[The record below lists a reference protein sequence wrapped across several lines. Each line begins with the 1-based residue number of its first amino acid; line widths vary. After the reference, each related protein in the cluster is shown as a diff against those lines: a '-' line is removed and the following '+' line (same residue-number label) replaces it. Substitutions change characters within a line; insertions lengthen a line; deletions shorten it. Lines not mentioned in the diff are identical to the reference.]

1 MLCGAQAYS
10 NWNTTTFNDGDS
22 VNIVYKADP
31 TQPNQTIPILTKSI
45 TLTKGTLDVSVNAQ
59 ASKETCGI
67 VACLSGSTNF
77 GSSGST
83 INFNIS
89 GGTFLFTPAAFDI
102 TNGGSLTVDANITVN
117 ASGTIPSGIFRAQGK
132 SSLTFKGDTKLSG
145 SGTAITMGSGNLA
158 INQSGGKKVDITGAI
173 SLGGGTT
180 NIKLDSS
187 DDAIRGNISATNGTT
202 KLELSGG
209 GKISGNITANGGST
223 TLNLSSGSQITG
235 NFTGSGG
242 NNLTLTVDN
251 STFGGSVSN
260 SGGANNVTVKGGG
273 KIQGDLTTNG
283 NPLALTLN
291 SGTITGNVSTKSTG
305 ENKLTIQGKG
315 GTIGSLRMEGSK
327 NTISYSA
334 WDTAFVV
341 QQDTT
346 LTGENSLSFNGRGTF
361 QGTLTT
367 QGDTSITTYN
377 GSSFKQIIHSGG
389 SYKQEL
395 FGNTIVHNGVTTA
408 NNTTSVNIRVN
419 GGQLNGTSTLHAT
432 GKVDVTFEG
441 SSSGGDLALKGS
453 TNSLTGTGANT
464 LHSIDMTGTN
474 NSLVVKKAAQQNGGG
489 LTQGKLTITTDVSMD
504 GNNTLQTTNDGTM
517 IIRGNATLSGK
528 NNVNLKSSTIS
539 GNATL
544 SGQNTVTLNDTKI
557 NGTLSTTEKGNLT
570 DITTTSS
577 TINKIEHSNSQFR
590 ATFTDSTINQGITVN
605 TGSKLTF
612 ITANGNTKINGD
624 SFFNASITGNQVSL
638 KDNAGGENFNFG
650 GSATNN
656 LYADGANTL
665 QSLTMTGVNG
675 GSNTNNNAL
684 VRGTSL
690 TINQNVLIIGT
701 TNQLGT
707 ATSTSLLTIKGNA
720 TLKATNQNTVGLG
733 NGTINGTLTTE
744 GNTSIGTGLVGRGK
758 IDGGIRHSNGSIGA
772 TFGQDSVVSNGII
785 TDGKQGIANITFSSN
800 SKLNGNSSFDNA
812 TNQVTLNTSAQ
823 VNGNLSFNGASTL
836 TANNNTSITG
846 QVITN
851 DGTANYGFNDG
862 ATVIGGI
869 DTEAGATKTTANFN
883 GSSILKDGTSTFHS
897 SIDITFAGSSKVTNE
912 TFNVQAGTANIRFQD
927 QAEMQSGSI
936 NNNGGNANITFTD
949 NAQMKT
955 AQGGGTATI
964 TTNSGNTVLTADS
977 SADLTGALN
986 QTGGNFNATFSVDST
1001 FTGDAT
1007 QSGGTSNIIFDG
1019 TAQQNKANWIGNFNQ
1034 SGANSSSKITFD
1046 GTANMTG
1053 NITTTNGTTDITFNN
1068 GTKIK
1073 GDIAAKGTDNKVKFD
1088 HARLEGNLTLDGE
1101 GAIFG
1106 NSKGDF
1112 TASTI
1117 TGNVQGYDQVVL
1129 NLTDTKVQGFVHQGA
1144 SANNSGITGTLAN
1157 SQILGGFAGEKSNNA
1172 LTARHSDI
1180 QNGVT
1185 QSGGSLKMTTSE
1197 TTISGGFTGS
1207 NSSQNTVDMTKG
1219 SLSDG
1224 ITQNTGSLDFKSQM
1238 TNISGGFT
1246 GQNSTNTLKMAN
1258 GDFNSGK
1265 IWQVLGSLQGE
1276 IIMMSNLGDFGGES
1290 SENILHLSNSKIK
1303 NVVQSA
1309 GSLELNT
1316 NADVEGYIKGDRD
1329 SKNIITVTG
1338 ANVTGEISQNLGSMD
1353 LTLLNSNAK
1362 DQIKSMNADFG
1373 LYATNATVEGD
1384 ISLMNSASNGI
1395 SDGLTLKGKFT
1406 QSNGTSTMTFSNT
1419 NFEKETTISNA
1430 ISASLI
1436 FSRSHI
1442 KNITATRGVTAYN
1455 LSDSD
1460 MTGFSGDMGQHSIT
1474 LVKST
1479 ATTFNQKGGSIIL
1492 NASNNST
1499 ATNVKGTSFA
1509 NVTVTL
1515 DRSKITEDVINGG
1528 ETTIAMQ
1535 DSEIGRNVEQT
1546 AGSLS
1551 FTASNSTLTGHYKQ
1565 IDGTSMVNFMNSK
1578 IQGGIDLKTLDNGTM
1593 NFTQNSQISNGV
1605 KSEDSRFT
1613 FMLLSNSTLNGDFEQ
1628 NKGQV
1633 TGTIDESTLNGG
1645 MTLSNGSTNFSFY
1658 NGSNL
1663 NGDIGATD
1671 HNTIIL
1677 IDRSTINGDMT
1688 IEGGSFDLTAQNNS
1702 TVNGA
1707 NGGVNNKSQV
1717 NITNADFKLVLDT
1730 NSTFNGDITQ
1740 ENNKQTIIVKQGSN
1754 LNGNITNTNVTSSIS
1769 VNNAAIGGS
1778 ISQTGGT
1785 LALDLSNNGKV
1796 MGSISLTNADTTLSG
1811 SGAGNQI
1818 GGNFTQNNGTLGGS
1832 MTGLTLNGT
1841 FSQTGGTSN
1850 VSFFNSEFQNDTT
1863 ITNATSSSLT
1873 FDNSTLEGYTTSGG
1887 LNNTLKLLNNS
1898 TMNGTLTLTN
1908 GALTTLTMEN
1918 STLNGNNNTAISA
1931 SDASFLTFNTKD
1943 STINGDVRANTG
1955 GVRGSTD
1962 NTDITGNISLTN
1974 TISDVSFTNTSTIT
1988 GNLTATGT
1996 NSNNTI
2002 NFDNSSITGN
2012 VSQEGGAIN
2021 LDLSNGSSIGGNL
2034 TFTNATARLT
2044 GSGAGNSIGGKFDS
2058 DNTILTGDASGLNL
2072 KGTFTQTQGSS
2083 SIVFRND
2090 SLFEGKM
2097 TLDQGTSDISFV
2109 NNSGVRNAIEIKNQ
2123 TNAFVGL
2130 QGNSFIEGAI
2140 SVSGTNP
2147 ATLSAQGGSTI
2158 TGNITLNNST
2168 TNLNLSN
2175 QSSLKGDIAQTKGE
2189 LSISASGR
2197 SNLTS
2202 NMTLKNGTTN
2212 FSLSD
2217 GSNLTGTITA
2227 ENNPLNF
2234 NIRDNSS
2241 YNSLNA
2247 PQDISVTNADL
2258 TITASNNSVFG
2269 GNLTHTSN
2277 DGKDHNASL
2286 TFNSN
2291 SFYSGT
2297 MNFNNVTVS
2306 AKFNQSGIFSNGI
2319 DISGKSALFD
2329 FDGATN
2335 GGVIQSLK
2343 ATNTNL
2349 TINTTNQSHITINDL
2364 QINGN
2369 NLNLK
2374 AINSSR
2380 LTANVTLNNQT
2391 AATYTA
2397 NTNGNLNVNTKIAN
2411 QASTLT
2417 VDINGGMMQGAI
2429 TQDPNGN
2436 NGFPNGEVTLSN
2448 GGRWAVTD
2456 DAQAKEL
2463 TLTNTEEQLFS
2474 DAIFASA
2481 FNSPISFVD
2490 FTLEFADE
2498 DTTTR
2503 VGKEMIVK
2511 PQPQPNQPIP
2521 PAPDGQTYV
2530 RQLHVNEIKGDN
2542 GLFRVYA
2549 DLGTNLAD
2557 NILANKANG
2566 NHLIQVQYRAETFR
2580 EIGGDRIVVAK
2591 VTDPSTTVSFK
2602 GTQSEIGLTKYD
2614 TEILKENAQDG
2625 QGFEW
2630 IIGQATPAGMS
2641 YSSKIIASILQ
2652 SQYRT
2657 FAIEIDSLDRR
2668 MGDLEFIKRDKGF
2681 WMRSFIGSNTK
2692 EATDFSTLAT
2702 DNYYSIWS
2710 GFDYNSIGLTVH
2722 NYVGVFFNYTG
2733 INTESKDYT
2742 GKSSNIAFGFYN
2754 TFKAFSGFYADILA
2768 KYIYTMS
2775 EFDISNYS
2783 LAKNSPKIDNHKFLL
2798 NAEIGYSFYYG
2809 EKGKSGYIQ
2818 PQFQVTSGYI
2828 HKTDLSVV
2836 DVSGETI
2843 NATIGRNFPVS
2854 IRAGAFWGQVFGE
2867 KIKSHI
2873 KLGTSFVYDVDSGG
2887 VLNFSDSSTQL
2898 QFKQGSDFRW
2908 VLSAATDFTFSEFFK
2923 LYASFDTS
2931 FLGNYNTTYSANL
2944 GIRFTFGRPNN
2955 YVRSV
2960 PMVYNPYTPPVSIND
2975 DKRTVPVVKN
2985 YTTKDID
2992 QNYVGKPR
3000 RIESYIQG
3008 NSNPAIQQ
3016 GTPSYMPS
3024 RQSHRDI
3031 TSEVEF

>member
-1 MLCGAQAYS
+1 MSFSRYIAFSIVASSVLCGAQTYTD
-10 NWNTTTFNDGDS
+10 WNSGNFSDGDI
-22 VNIVYKADP
+22 VNITANATTSSNSVLK
-31 TQPNQTIPILTKSI
+31 TNIILQSG
-45 TLTKGTLDVSVNAQ
+45 TLTANININGSY
-59 ASKETCGI
+59 STCGI
-67 VACLSGSTNF
+67 VACLSSQTTF
-77 GSSGST
+77 GSQGST
-83 INFNIS
+83 INFNVTTS
-89 GGTFLFTPAAFDI
+89 GQFLQSPAAFDI
-102 TNGGSLTVDANITVN
+102 TGGELIVKSNIKV
-117 ASGTIPSGIFRAQGK
+117 SGNIPTSIFRAQGG
-132 SSLTFKGDTKLSG
+132 SNLSFKGDVELSG
-145 SGTAITMGSGNLA
+145 ASTAITMGSGTLS
-158 INQSGGKKVDITGAI
+158 INQGGGKKVAITGAI
-173 SLGGGTT
+173 SSNGGTT
-180 NIKLDSS
+180 NIKLDSNNDS
-187 DDAIRGNISATNGTT
+187 INGA
-202 KLELSGG
+202 
-209 GKISGNITANGGST
+209 ITANGGNT
-223 TLNLSSGSQITG
+223 TLNLSGGSQITG
-235 NFTGSGG
+235 SFTGSGTS
-242 NNLTLTVDN
+242 NLTLSIN
-251 STFGGSVSN
+251 GSTFNGNVSN
-260 SGGANNVTVKGGG
+260 NGTNNVTINNGG
-273 KIQGDLTTNG
+273 KIQGNLTTTG
-283 NPLALTLN
+283 NPLTLTLN
-291 SGTITGNVSTKSTG
+291 NGTITGSVSATSTG
-305 ENKLTIQGKG
+305 ENKLTIQGNG
-315 GTIGSLRMEGSK
+315 GTLGSLRMEGTK
-327 NTISYSA
+327 NTIKYDN
-334 WDTAFVV
+334 WNTAFVV
-341 QQDTT
+341 QNDTT
-346 LTGENSLSFNGRGTF
+346 LIGTNSLSFNGRGTF

-367 QGDTSITTYN
+367 QGNTSITTYN
-377 GSSFKQIIHSGG
+377 GSSFKQIMHSNG
-389 SYKQEL
+389 SYTQD
-395 FGNTIVHNGVTTA
+395 FYGNTVVQNGITTTNA
-408 NNTTSVNIRVN
+408 TNVNIKVD
-419 GGQLNGTSTLHAT
+419 GGQLNGTSTFDAT
-432 GKVDVTFEG
+432 DQVNLTFNG
-441 SSSGGDLALKGS
+441 GSSGGSLTLKGS
-453 TNSLTGTGANT
+453 TNTLTGTGNNT
-464 LHSIDMTGTN
+464 LNSVSMVGATN
-474 NSLVVKKAAQQNGGG
+474 TLTATKTTSNGG
-489 LTQGKLTITTDVSMD
+489 LTQGKITITTDMNMS

-517 IIRGNATLSGK
+517 SIGGNVTLSGTNK
-528 NNVNLKSSTIS
+528 VDLKGSTIS
-539 GNATL
+539 GDATL
-544 SGQNTVTLNDTKI
+544 SGQNTITLNDTKI
-557 NGTLSTTEKGNLT
+557 NGTLSTTENTNLT
-570 DITTTSS
+570 QITASGS
-577 TINKIEHSNSQFR
+577 TINKIEHSNSQFQ
-590 ATFTDSTINQGITVN
+590 ANLTNTTINQGITVKN
-605 TGSKLTF
+605 GTKVG
-612 ITANGNTKINGD
+612 IVNAYGNTQINGD
-624 SFFNASITGNQVSL
+624 SFFNASITGNQVVL
-638 KDNAGGENFNFG
+638 KDNASGENFNFG
-650 GSATNN
+650 GSSRNN
-656 LYADGANTL
+656 LFAYGTNTL

-675 GSNTNNNAL
+675 GSNTNNNVL
-684 VRGTSL
+684 VHGTSL
-690 TINQNVLIIGT
+690 TINQNVSINGS

-707 ATSTSLLTIKGNA
+707 MTSNSSLIIRGNA
-720 TLKATNQNTVGLG
+720 TLKATNQNTIGLG

-758 IDGGIRHSNGSIGA
+758 IDGGIRHSNGNIGA
-772 TFGQDSVVSNGII
+772 TFGTDSEVSNGII
-785 TDGKQGIANITFSSN
+785 TEGKQGVANITFNNN
-800 SKLNGNSSFDNA
+800 SKLNGDSSFDNA

-823 VNGNLSFNGASTL
+823 VNGNLSFNGGSTL
-836 TANNNTSITG
+836 TANNSTSITG

-851 DGTANYGFNDG
+851 DGTANYGFNNN
-862 ATVIGGI
+862 ATVTGGI
-869 DTEAGATKTTANFN
+869 NTEAGATKTTANFTD
-883 GSSILKDGTSTFHS
+883 SSILQNGTSTFHS
-897 SIDITFAGSSKVTNE
+897 GIDITFANNSKAINE
-912 TFNVQAGTANIRFQD
+912 NFNIQAGTANITFKD
-927 QAEMQSGSI
+927 NAEMDRG
-936 NNNGGNANITFTD
+936 
-949 NAQMKT
+949 
-955 AQGGGTATI
+955 TI
-964 TTNSGNTVLTADS
+964 TTNGGTSNITFQDNSKMINATINTTGGTTNLTAKN
-977 SADLTGALN
+977 SAELSNTFT
-986 QTGGNFNATFSVDST
+986 QSGGDFNATFSEST
-1001 FTGDAT
+1001 KFNGNAT
-1007 QSGGTSNIIFDG
+1007 QTGGDSDIKFNNQSTW
-1019 TAQQNKANWIGNFNQ
+1019 TGNFNQ
-1034 SGANSSSKITFD
+1034 SGANSSSKITFS
-1046 GTANMTG
+1046 GTANMEG

-1068 GTKIK
+1068 GTQIT
-1073 GDIAAKGTDNKVKFD
+1073 GNIAAQGTDNKVTFNTATLD
-1088 HARLEGNLTLDGE
+1088 GNLTLDGL
-1101 GAIFG
+1101 GDIMG

-1112 TASTI
+1112 TSSTI
-1117 TGNVQGYDQVVL
+1117 TGDVQGYDQVVL
-1129 NLTDTKVQGFVHQGA
+1129 NLTTTKIQGFVHQGP
-1144 SANNSGITGTLAN
+1144 SANNSGITGTFTD
-1157 SQILGGFAGEKSNNA
+1157 SQILGGFAGEQSINT
-1172 LTARHSDI
+1172 LTVRHSDI
-1180 QNGVT
+1180 KQGVT
-1185 QSGGSLKMTTSE
+1185 QSGASLKMTTTE
-1197 TTISGGFTGS
+1197 TTISGGFSGT
-1207 NSSQNTVDMTKG
+1207 NNSQNTVDMTKG
-1219 SLSDG
+1219 SLAGG
-1224 ITQNTGSLDFKSQM
+1224 ISQTTGSLDFKSQM
-1238 TNISGGFT
+1238 TSISGGFT
-1246 GQNSTNTLKMAN
+1246 GMDSTNTLKMAN
-1258 GDFNSGK
+1258 GNFNNGK

-1276 IIMMSNLGDFGGES
+1276 IIMMSDLGDFGGES
-1290 SENILHLSNSKIK
+1290 SQNILHLSNSKIK

-1316 NADVEGYIKGDRD
+1316 NADVEGKITGDRA
-1329 SKNIITVTG
+1329 SENKITITG
-1338 ANVTGEISQNLGSMD
+1338 ANVLGEISQNLGSMD

-1362 DQIKSMNADFG
+1362 KEIKSMSADFG
-1373 LYATNATVEGD
+1373 LYATNATVEED

-1430 ISASLI
+1430 VSASLI

-1442 KNITATRGVTAYN
+1442 KEIKATRGITAYN
-1455 LSDSD
+1455 LSDSK
-1460 MTGFSGDMGQHSIT
+1460 MTSFSGDMGQHSIT

-1499 ATNVKGTSFA
+1499 ATSVKGINFA
-1509 NVTVTL
+1509 NVAVTL
-1515 DRSKITEDVINGG
+1515 DRSEITEDVINGG

-1535 DSEIGRNVEQT
+1535 DSKIGRNVEQT

-1565 IDGTSMVNFMNSK
+1565 TDGTSMVNFMNSK
-1578 IQGGIDLKTLDNGTM
+1578 IQGGIDLTTLDNGTM
-1593 NFTQNSQISNGV
+1593 NFTQGSQISNGV

-1613 FMLLSNSTLNGDFEQ
+1613 FMLLSGSTLNGGFTQDQ
-1628 NKGQV
+1628 GQV
-1633 TGTIDESTLNGG
+1633 TGTVDESTLNDG

-1658 NGSNL
+1658 NGSVL
-1663 NGDIGATD
+1663 NGDIAATN
-1671 HNTIIL
+1671 HSTTIL
-1677 IDRSTINGDMT
+1677 IDRSTINGNMT
-1688 IEGGSFDLTAQNNS
+1688 IKGGSFDLTAQNNS

-1707 NGGVNNKSQV
+1707 NGGANNKSQV
-1717 NITNADFKLVLDT
+1717 QITDADFKLTLDT
-1730 NSTFNGDITQ
+1730 GSTFNGDITQ
-1740 ENNKQTIIVKQGSN
+1740 TNNNQTIIVKQNSN
-1754 LNGNITNTNVTSSIS
+1754 LNGNITNTDVTSSIS
-1769 VNNAAIGGS
+1769 VNNATIGGD
-1778 ISQTGGT
+1778 ISQTRGSLT
-1785 LALDLSNNGKV
+1785 LDLSNNGKV
-1796 MGSISLTNADTTLSG
+1796 NGNITLTDSDTTLSG
-1811 SGAGNQI
+1811 SGTGNQI

-1841 FSQTGGTSN
+1841 FEQTGGISN
-1850 VSFFNSEFQNDTT
+1850 VSFINSEFKNTTT
-1863 ITNATSSSLT
+1863 IKNATSSSLT
-1873 FDNSTLEGYTTSGG
+1873 FDNSTLKGYTTDGG
-1887 LNNTLKLLNNS
+1887 IRNTLKLLNNS

-1918 STLNGNNNTAISA
+1918 STLTGDNGLAINA
-1931 SDASFLTFNTKD
+1931 SDTSFLTFNTKD
-1943 STINGDVRANTG
+1943 SVIKGNVEANTG
-1955 GVRGSTD
+1955 GVRGNTD

-2012 VSQEGGAIN
+2012 VSQTGGIIN
-2021 LDLSNGSSIGGNL
+2021 LDLSNGSSIGGDL

-2044 GSGAGNSIGGKFDS
+2044 GSGANNSIGGKFDS
-2058 DNTILTGDASGLNL
+2058 NNTTLTGDASGLNL
-2072 KGTFTQTQGSS
+2072 KGTFTQTKGSS
-2083 SIVFRND
+2083 DIIFRND
-2090 SLFEGKM
+2090 SLFEGKV
-2097 TLDQGTSDISFV
+2097 TLEGGTSDINFID
-2109 NNSGVRNAIEIKNQ
+2109 NSGIRNEIEIKNQ
-2123 TNAFVGL
+2123 NNALVGL
-2130 QGNSFIEGAI
+2130 QGNSFIEGNI

-2147 ATLSAQGGSTI
+2147 ATLSAQNNSAI

-2175 QSSLKGDIAQTKGE
+2175 QSSLQGAIAQTAGE
-2189 LSISASGR
+2189 LNVSASGR
-2197 SNLTS
+2197 STLTS

-2212 FSLSD
+2212 ITLAD

-2234 NIRDNSS
+2234 TLRDNSS

-2247 PQDISVTNADL
+2247 PQNISVTNADL
-2258 TITASNNSVFG
+2258 TISASNNSVFG

-2277 DGKDHNASL
+2277 DGNDHTANL

-2297 MNFNNVTVS
+2297 MSFDNVTVS
-2306 AKFNQSGIFSNGI
+2306 AKFNQSGIFSNSI
-2319 DISGKSALFD
+2319 EINGKSALFD

-2335 GGVIQSLK
+2335 GGVIQSLT

-2349 TINTTNQSHITINDL
+2349 TINTANQSHITINDL
-2364 QINGN
+2364 QITGN
-2369 NLNLK
+2369 TLNLK
-2374 AINSSR
+2374 ATNSSR
-2380 LTANVTLNNQT
+2380 LTANVTLNDT
-2391 AATYTA
+2391 TRATYTA

-2456 DAQAKEL
+2456 DTQAKEL
-2463 TLTNTEEQLFS
+2463 TLTNTEEQLYS

-2481 FNSPISFVD
+2481 FNSPLSFVD
-2490 FTLEFADE
+2490 FTLDFADE
-2498 DTTTR
+2498 DTTSR
-2503 VGKEMIVK
+2503 VGKEIIKK
-2511 PQPQPNQPIP
+2511 PQPVNGQPIP
-2521 PAPDGQTYV
+2521 DAGDGKTYV
-2530 RQLHVNEIKGDN
+2530 RQLHLNEIKGNN

-2557 NILANKANG
+2557 NILASKASG
-2566 NHLIQVQYRAETFR
+2566 DHLIQVQYRAETFR

-2614 TEILKENAQDG
+2614 TEILKENAADG

-2681 WMRSFIGSNTK
+2681 WIRSFIGSNTK
-2692 EATDFSTLAT
+2692 EATDYSTLAT

-2887 VLNFSDSSTQL
+2887 VLNFSDSSTEL

-2931 FLGNYNTTYSANL
+2931 FFGNYNTTYSANL
-2944 GIRFTFGRPNN
+2944 GIRFTFGRANN
-2955 YVRSV
+2955 YVRNV
-2960 PMVYNPYTPPVSIND
+2960 PMVYSPYTPPVSIDN
-2975 DKRTVPVVKN
+2975 DKRTVPVVKR

-3008 NSNPAIQQ
+3008 NSNPTIQQ
-3016 GTPSYMPS
+3016 GSPTYTPS